1 MSGPSGATFPYT
13 TLPTYNVKNNPSIFN
28 FYNNN
33 VSKLNQLRQY
43 LLAISFNQTFFMT
56 VLDYRNMGRSYYNQ
70 NPKIYCSTVKLNQV
84 EGFNGKHI
92 TVYLPAPGGRIPNS
106 IKYVKYDFVNRTP
119 LMRVL
124 EPQKLPTCWSNDVI
138 GGTGNCKNIS
148 TFPQNAQKKLS
159 KNEQV
164 LYYYIKNADFFT
176 RVLKLLLSSFYNNA
190 VQRFECYTLVFPS
203 DFYAG
208 DKNART
214 FTVTG
219 DFLRMVYSDYLRAS
233 RLPNKLKI
241 PAPRNLDATYEIP
254 TTSYTETELNKMMND
269 NSNSF
274 NI

>member
-28 FYNNN
+28 FYGNNLK
-33 VSKLNQLRQY
+33 KLNELRQY

-56 VLDYRNMGRSYYNQ
+56 TLDFRNMGRSYYNQ
-70 NPKIYCSTVKLNQV
+70 PFKKFCSTVQLDQV
-84 EGFNGKHI
+84 EGFGGKHI

-106 IKYVKYDFVNRTP
+106 IKFVKYDFVNRTP

-124 EPQKLPTCWSNDVI
+124 EPQSLPTCWSNQVI
-138 GGTGNCKNIS
+138 GGTGKCNQIS
-148 TFPQNAQKKLS
+148 TFPSDAQKKLS

-176 RVLKLLLSSFYNNA
+176 RVLKLLLSSFYDHA
-190 VQRFECYTLVFPS
+190 VRRFQCYTLVFPE
-203 DFYAG
+203 DFYPG
-208 DKNART
+208 TKDERT
-214 FTVTG
+214 YTVTG

-241 PAPRNLDATYEIP
+241 PAPVNLDDTYDIP
-254 TTSYTETELNKMMND
+254 TTDFTEKELNKMMNG
-269 NSNSF
+269 NTNGF